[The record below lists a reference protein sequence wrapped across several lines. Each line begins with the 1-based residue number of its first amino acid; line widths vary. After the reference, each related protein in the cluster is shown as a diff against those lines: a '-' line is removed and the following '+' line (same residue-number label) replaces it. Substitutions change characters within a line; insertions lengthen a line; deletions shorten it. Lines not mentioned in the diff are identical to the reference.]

1 MKRTIA
7 ILLAFFIILTAT
19 VCANAEE
26 TEKTYNKT
34 SDISFEAEATAKK
47 EAENKDKEMTKDS
60 GPSMGDLIRFI
71 PITIDVSYNEV
82 TVEGFFVNMNDVAIG
97 NLREFEMDV
106 YRDNQLL
113 ISGYFGD
120 INNFTVYPGRT
131 QYQGFTFMGS
141 HNLNNGYYVCDDFCY
156 AVPVF
161 RFSY

>member
-7 ILLAFFIILTAT
+7 ILLALLVILTAT
-19 VCANAEE
+19 VCANAEG
-26 TEKTYNKT
+26 TEKTDNST
-34 SDISFEAEATAKK
+34 SDISFEAKATVKK
-47 EAENKDKEMTKDS
+47 EEENKDREVTKDS

-82 TVEGFFVNMNDVAIG
+82 TVEGFFVNMNDVSIS
-97 NLREFEMDV
+97 NFREFEMDV
-106 YRDNQLL
+106 YRNNQLL

-131 QYQGFTFMGS
+131 QYQGFTFRGS
-141 HNLNNGYYVCDDFCY
+141 HNLNNGFYVCDDFCY